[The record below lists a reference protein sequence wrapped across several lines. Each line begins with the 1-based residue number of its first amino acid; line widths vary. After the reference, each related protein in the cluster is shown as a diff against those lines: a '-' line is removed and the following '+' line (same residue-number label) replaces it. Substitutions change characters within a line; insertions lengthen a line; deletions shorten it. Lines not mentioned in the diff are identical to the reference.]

1 MTEVGARGPVQPG
14 ERAPDFSLPR
24 VNQDGLVSLAD
35 YRGKSHLLL
44 AIMRGLYCAFCRRH
58 IEHLSASQ
66 AKLKATGVQTL
77 VVVATKPERAQLY
90 FRYRPTQ
97 LPLAADPD
105 LVTHRAYGVPNLP
118 LTPDLQ
124 QAMQTVQVNPT
135 GELPQPVAVGE
146 AVDALNRLDGFEPT
160 DVDRDD
166 KTKQGVQLTGQFLVD
181 REGIVRWANI
191 EASQEGPVG
200 VGKFPTEDELLA
212 AGETLPPE
220 SGRPAWLKWL
230 RR

>member
-1 MTEVGARGPVQPG
+1 MTGVEARGPLQPG
-14 ERAPDFSLPR
+14 ERAPDFTLPN
-24 VNQDGLVSLAD
+24 VNRDGLVSLSD
-35 YRGKSHLLL
+35 YRGKNHLLL

-58 IEHLSASQ
+58 IEYLSASQ
-66 AKLKATGVQTL
+66 PKLKAAGVETL
-77 VVVATKPERAQLY
+77 VIVATKPERARLY
-90 FRYRPTQ
+90 FRYRPTKA
-97 LPLAADPD
+97 PLAADPD

-118 LTPDLQ
+118 ITPDLLQ
-124 QAMQTVQVNPT
+124 TMQTVQVNPT

-146 AVDALNRLDGFEPT
+146 AGDALNRLDGFEPT

-166 KTKQGVQLTGQFLVD
+166 KKKQGIQLVGQFLVD
-181 REGIVRWANI
+181 RGGIVRWANI
-191 EASQEGPVG
+191 EASGEGPAG